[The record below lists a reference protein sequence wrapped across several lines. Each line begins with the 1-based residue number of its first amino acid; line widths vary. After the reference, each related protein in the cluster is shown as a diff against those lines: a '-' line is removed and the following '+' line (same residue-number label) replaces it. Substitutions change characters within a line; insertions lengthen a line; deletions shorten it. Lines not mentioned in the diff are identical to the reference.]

1 LIRRIMALTSSVLF
15 AAGTTPWPMG
25 GHASPSTSTAKTG
38 GVKPGQTSIRS
49 KPESVHGPDSVDALS
64 VTGML
69 RRQYRLNEVHY
80 AVANN
85 TVVPIVQD
93 QMIWKAMKEQRRLWL
108 ERHTARTGAKKPG
121 AKHGTPRSL
130 SARSGGVS
138 ILTPTYSFG
147 VHIAKVALSL
157 VGTPYRWGG
166 TSEAGFDCSGFAQYV
181 FRKLGTVLPRTTY
194 EQFNAGSAVS
204 RSSLRPGDLV
214 FFTTDHAGAS
224 HVAVYIGNGLIVH
237 ALNERTGVIV
247 SRLSD
252 AYYASRY
259 IGARRYCN

>member
-25 GHASPSTSTAKTG
+25 GHVPPSTSTAKTG
-38 GVKPGQTSIRS
+38 GLKPGQTSIRS
-49 KPESVHGPDSVDALS
+49 KPESDHGYDGADALS
-64 VTGML
+64 ITGML

-93 QMIWKAMKEQRRLWL
+93 QLIWKALKEQQRKWL
-108 ERHTARTGAKKPG
+108 EGHTARPGTQKPG
-121 AKHGTPRSL
+121 SNHRTTRRL

-138 ILTPTYSFG
+138 IFTPTHSFG
-147 VHIAKVALSL
+147 IHIAKIALSL

-194 EQFNAGSAVS
+194 EQFSGGTAVS

-214 FFTTDHAGAS
+214 FFTTDRAGAS

-237 ALNERTGVIV
+237 ALNARTGVIV